1 MNGCH
6 HWCIQVAAQPATVS
20 QLIQSSSIQ
29 CDQASACGNLWIGP
43 WSYHRVRGP
52 CLEELAV
59 PWGLDG
65 GSGGVGGNEANALI
79 TSNLGSQG
87 LSFLLS
93 P

>member
-1 MNGCH
+1 M
-6 HWCIQVAAQPATVS
+6 
-20 QLIQSSSIQ
+20 
-29 CDQASACGNLWIGP
+29 
-43 WSYHRVRGP
+43 RGP

-65 GSGGVGGNEANALI
+65 GSGGVGGNEANAPI